1 MITRSGVA
9 PQAPALSSRAIRPN
23 SGAGADDERGIFGV
37 SSHGRCGTSI
47 ALSPAGAEH
56 FSDLEEDAMTTT
68 RRRRTAALRV
78 GFCMLVALTALGAMA
93 VTIHA
98 SAVRATHA
106 TRPPMTPPPPASIS
120 DVDSALS
127 RGDVSGAV
135 AAWHSAYVSALSS
148 RRWERLIEAGDAW
161 LRIERV
167 SGAPAMGA
175 AKARELYLSAL
186 FRARQDGSAEGVRR
200 AAAAFDA
207 LGDHEVAAN
216 AARMAKALEAHQ
228 LADNSVPVF

>member
-1 MITRSGVA
+1 
-9 PQAPALSSRAIRPN
+9 
-23 SGAGADDERGIFGV
+23 
-37 SSHGRCGTSI
+37 
-47 ALSPAGAEH
+47 
-56 FSDLEEDAMTTT
+56 
-68 RRRRTAALRV
+68 
-78 GFCMLVALTALGAMA
+78 MLVALIALGAMA
-93 VTIHA
+93 VTLHA
-98 SAVRATHA
+98 SAVRATHMM
-106 TRPPMTPPPPASIS
+106 RPSITPPPPASIV
-120 DVDSALS
+120 DVDSALA

-186 FRARQDGSAEGVRR
+186 FRARHDGSAEGVRR

-216 AARMAKALEAHQ
+216 ATRMAKALEAKQ

>member
-1 MITRSGVA
+1 MSKNR
-9 PQAPALSSRAIRPN
+9 
-23 SGAGADDERGIFGV
+23 
-37 SSHGRCGTSI
+37 HG
-47 ALSPAGAEH
+47 H
-56 FSDLEEDAMTTT
+56 
-68 RRRRTAALRV
+68 TAALRL
-78 GFCMLVALTALGAMA
+78 GFGILVALIVIGAMA

-106 TRPPMTPPPPASIS
+106 TRPPMTPPAASIS

-135 AAWHSAYVSALSS
+135 AAWHTAYVSALSS

-200 AAAAFDA
+200 ASAAFDA

-216 AARMAKALEAHQ
+216 ATRMAKALEAQH